1 VPWFDSHCHLQ
12 LCADNGSVDDI
23 VQRARG
29 AGVVNMLVVGID
41 EASSKAAL
49 EIAERHDLVAAVGVH
64 PNSAGE
70 FEESKDSIARLIGE
84 DRVVAVGE
92 TGLDFYRDSC
102 PADVQRRAFRAHIE
116 MASVADKALVI
127 HTRESVDAALDEL
140 ESAGAPDRFV
150 FHCWS
155 GDEGQLRRALSLGAF
170 ISFAGN
176 VSFKN
181 ADDLRSLARRV
192 PDDRLLIETDSPFLS
207 PVPHRG
213 RPNEPGRVVHV
224 GEVVARARDVS
235 SEELATLT
243 YENACRF
250 LSLEP

>member
-1 VPWFDSHCHLQ
+1 MPWFDSHCHLQ
-12 LCADNGSVDDI
+12 LCADNGSVDDL
-23 VQRARG
+23 VRRARG

-41 EASSKAAL
+41 EVSSAAAL

-64 PNSAGE
+64 PNSADE

-116 MASVADKALVI
+116 MAAAADKALVI
-127 HTRESVDAALDEL
+127 HTRDSVDAALDEL
-140 ESAGAPDRFV
+140 ESAGAPGRFV

-155 GDEGQLRRALSLGAF
+155 GDARHLSRALTLGGF

-181 ADDLRSLARRV
+181 ADDLRNLAGVV

-207 PVPHRG
+207 PEPHRG
-213 RPNEPGRVVHV
+213 RPNQPGRLVHV
-224 GEVVARARDVS
+224 GDAVARARGLS